1 MIRAILAGFLPIFA
15 AACSEPP
22 PATEDPN
29 AGLTELSPTPAGAPR
44 LLLFTKTAG
53 FRHDSIPAG
62 IQAITAL
69 AQQHGFGLVGTENAG
84 QFTDAVLSQFAA
96 VIFLSTTGDIL
107 IADQEAAFERYMAAG
122 HGYVGVHAASDCEYF
137 WPFYEKLVGAYF
149 KGHSQPTSAQ
159 VKVEPVTHP
168 ALTGL
173 SSPWIRTDEWYGFAT
188 NPRPNVT
195 VLLTVDESTYAPEQG
210 EMGADHPVAWYHTNV
225 GGRAFYTALG
235 HTRESFSEPQFL
247 GHLLGGIQWAA
258 GVAQ

>member
-1 MIRAILAGFLPIFA
+1 MQHATLPAFLLLFA

-44 LLLFTKTAG
+44 VLLFTKTAG

-62 IQAITAL
+62 VEAITAL
-69 AQQHGFGLVGTENAG
+69 AQQHGFGLVGTENGA
-84 QFTDAVLSQFAA
+84 QFNDAVLGQFAA

-107 IADQEAAFERYMAAG
+107 LADQEAAFERYMAAG

-137 WPFYEKLVGAYF
+137 WPFYGTLVGAYF

-168 ALTGL
+168 SLIGL
-173 SSPWIRTDEWYGFAT
+173 SSPWTRTDEWYGFAT

-195 VLLTVDESTYAPEQG
+195 VLLTVDETTFAPELG
-210 EMGADHPVAWYHTNV
+210 EMGADHPVAWFHTNA

-258 GVAQ
+258 GTPQ